1 MRRSHGGKGGEGDEK
16 SERQK
21 ACIKD
26 RKPLWFV
33 RKKCFVCETVE
44 GKEGERK
51 RERVHAWER
60 IQVGGT
66 ELIN

>member
-1 MRRSHGGKGGEGDEK
+1 MEEKGRGREK

-33 RKKCFVCETVE
+33 RKKCFVR
-44 GKEGERK
+44 ERQRQSVGK

>member
-1 MRRSHGGKGGEGDEK
+1 MEEERRGREE

-33 RKKCFVCETVE
+33 REKCFV
-44 GKEGERK
+44 
-51 RERVHAWER
+51 
-60 IQVGGT
+60 
-66 ELIN
+66 